1 VKPVA
6 TTQRD
11 AIKSPTSSLTPVG
24 EITALIMADLVKRSD
39 EDFSNNETLMVPPPL
54 GPGAV
59 RISAETNAE
68 RYRQLYLT
76 WRANGSQGKS

>member
-1 VKPVA
+1 VKPIA

-11 AIKSPTSSLTPVG
+11 KSPTSSLTPVE
-24 EITALIMADLVKRSD
+24 EITALIMANLVKKSD
-39 EDFSNNETLMVPPPL
+39 EEFSNNETLMIPPPL

-59 RISAETNAE
+59 RISAEAKAE
-68 RYRQLYLT
+68 RYRQLYPK